1 MEEQITNNIPDGMDV
16 TTEPAAESI
25 AEPVAEP
32 VAESIAEPAAESVAE
47 SVAESLPE
55 GQSATDG
62 AGTHV
67 GLSDDGLVLR
77 AEGLV

>member
-1 MEEQITNNIPDGMDV
+1 MEEQITNNIPDGMGV

-25 AEPVAEP
+25 AV
-32 VAESIAEPAAESVAE
+32 PAAE

-67 GLSDDGLVLR
+67 GLSDEDRKSV
-77 AEGLV
+77 V

>member
-1 MEEQITNNIPDGMDV
+1 MEEQITNNIPDGMGV
-16 TTEPAAESI
+16 TTEP
-25 AEPVAEP
+25 
-32 VAESIAEPAAESVAE
+32 VAE

-67 GLSDDGLVLR
+67 GQ
-77 AEGLV
+77 

>member
-1 MEEQITNNIPDGMDV
+1 MEEQITNNIPDGMGV
-16 TTEPAAESI
+16 TT
-25 AEPVAEP
+25 EP
-32 VAESIAEPAAESVAE
+32 VAESIAEPVAE

-67 GLSDDGLVLR
+67 GQ
-77 AEGLV
+77 

>member
-1 MEEQITNNIPDGMDV
+1 MEEQITNNIPDGMGV

-25 AEPVAEP
+25 AEPVAKSVAEP
-32 VAESIAEPAAESVAE
+32 VAESIAVPAAE

-62 AGTHV
+62 AGTPGNSGDKSV
-67 GLSDDGLVLR
+67 KELC
-77 AEGLV
+77 